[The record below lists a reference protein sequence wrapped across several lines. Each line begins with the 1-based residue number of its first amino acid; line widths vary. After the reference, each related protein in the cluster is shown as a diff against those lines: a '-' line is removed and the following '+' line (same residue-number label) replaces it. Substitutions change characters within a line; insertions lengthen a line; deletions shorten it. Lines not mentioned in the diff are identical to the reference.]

1 MKRLAI
7 LGSTGSIGKNVLRI
21 VEQFPDRFSV
31 VALTGGR
38 NIDLLCE
45 QLKSFSPQVAVVLDV
60 ALAHQLEERAKGA
73 DGVEILHGEQGYKT
87 AATLSSADLV
97 VSAMVGSAGLLP
109 TLAAISNGKPVALA
123 NKESLV
129 MAGELL
135 MQTARDKGVP
145 IIPIDS
151 EHSAI
156 FQSLAGNRRQDLR
169 QILLTASG
177 GPFLDKPIQELD
189 DISPEVALR
198 HPTWD
203 MGPKVTMDS
212 ATLMNKGLEVIEAR
226 WLFDVPLESIR
237 VVIHPESIVH
247 SMVAYQDGSVIAQL
261 SSPDMRIPIAYA
273 LSYPERL
280 STGLPHPDF
289 VELGALTFR
298 EPDLEKF
305 PCLAL
310 AMEACRAGKTC
321 PAVLNAAN
329 EVAVHAF
336 LNRQIGFGRIEQIV
350 RETMNQHK
358 PVSKPGLSDIMS
370 ADAWA
375 RRTAEENIRLPS
387 PGSPRN
393 NPHSA
398 VRSAPVGLRT
408 SPHSNTTPDPPR
420 RRGQI

>member
-31 VALTGGR
+31 VALAGGR

-45 QLKSFSPQVAVVLDV
+45 QLKRFSPQVAVVLDD
-60 ALAHQLEERAKGA
+60 ALAHQLEERTKGT

-177 GPFLDKPIQELD
+177 GPFLDKPVQELD

-212 ATLMNKGLEVIEAR
+212 ATLMNKGLEVIEAK

-336 LNRQIGFGRIEQIV
+336 LNRQIGFGRIAMSHDLAETLNPGFQI
-350 RETMNQHK
+350 
-358 PVSKPGLSDIMS
+358 LC
-370 ADAWA
+370 
-375 RRTAEENIRLPS
+375 
-387 PGSPRN
+387 
-393 NPHSA
+393 
-398 VRSAPVGLRT
+398 
-408 SPHSNTTPDPPR
+408 
-420 RRGQI
+420 